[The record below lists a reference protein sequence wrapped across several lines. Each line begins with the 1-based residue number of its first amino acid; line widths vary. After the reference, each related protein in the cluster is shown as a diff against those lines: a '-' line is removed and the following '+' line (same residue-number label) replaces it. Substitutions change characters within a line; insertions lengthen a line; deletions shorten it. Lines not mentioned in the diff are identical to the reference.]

1 MCLPLSLSRYYM
13 YVYTYYIH
21 YVRIYVCI
29 LLKPSLRPPFV
40 GSFEKSSDLARPQLQ
55 RFPPPRCPPISGK
68 KKSRGPP
75 VSVRREFQ
83 TLATSRAR
91 EFALVASF
99 TVRWRPPIVR
109 FFWLLSFPFLP
120 LSSFF
125 PSRPKIVGR
134 RTRVIG
140 QGSKTWKGYRNSLF
154 PPFLSSFL
162 SFVAIS
168 RFSFFLSVLPLSF
181 SSLLTALGEK
191 KK

>member
-1 MCLPLSLSRYYM
+1 M

-29 LLKPSLRPPFV
+29 ILLKTVVTTAFCRFLRKKLRPRATSASTFPSPSLPSYFRQKKIARTAGIRPSRIPN
-40 GSFEKSSDLARPQLQ
+40 ARD
-55 RFPPPRCPPISGK
+55 F
-68 KKSRGPP
+68 
-75 VSVRREFQ
+75 
-83 TLATSRAR
+83 SRAR
-91 EFALVASF
+91 IRARRSF

-109 FFWLLSFPFLP
+109 FSDCFRFLFS
-120 LSSFF
+120 LFSSFF